1 MERFKTLML
10 REWLQHRL
18 GWTLLAGIPLG
29 LSLLLVLLGQIQIS
43 EEEALI
49 AGDQLALMIT
59 LVSMVSAAA
68 GLFVILWL
76 TGLLLMSNL
85 ARRDH
90 GDRSHEFWLSMP
102 VGHVPSLSAPLLTH
116 LVVVPAVALLIGLLG
131 GWVISLVAVARI
143 VELGAWFALPWGQVL
158 AASLAVTLRL
168 LAGMPLAVLWM
179 APLLLAVMLAMAWFR
194 RWGIVLLAVGL
205 GLGGWVLKRL
215 LGQPLVFDFIGELLQ
230 GAGRALIHGGQASAL
245 YFERAVEGGGLE
257 LEGGMRIERSADVVE
272 ALRVVPGWAWH
283 DFVGSVGA
291 LASPVFVIGLL
302 ISAGLF
308 AALIDWRRRSLS

>member
-29 LSLLLVLLGQIQIS
+29 LALLLLLLGQIQIS
-43 EEEALI
+43 EEEVMI

-59 LVSMVSAAA
+59 LVSMVTAAA

-116 LVVVPAVALLIGLLG
+116 LIVVPAAALLIGLLG

-143 VELGAWFALPWGQVL
+143 VDLGAWFALPWGQLL
-158 AASLAVTLRL
+158 AASLAVAVRL
-168 LAGMPLAVLWM
+168 LVGMPLAVLWM

-194 RWGIVLLAVGL
+194 RWGIVLLAIGL
-205 GLGGWVLKRL
+205 GLGGWALKRL
-215 LGQPLVFDFIGELLQ
+215 LGQPLLFDFIGALLQ
-230 GAGRALIHGGQASAL
+230 GSGRALVHGGQASAL
-245 YFERAVEGGGLE
+245 YFERAVEGGGIE
-257 LEGGMRIERSADVVE
+257 IGGGAQIESSADVAR
-272 ALRVVPGWAWH
+272 ALSIVPGWAWT
-283 DFVGSVGA
+283 DFVASLGA
-291 LASPVFVIGLL
+291 LFSPVFAIGLL
-302 ISAGLF
+302 LSAGLF
-308 AALIDWRRRSLS
+308 AALVDWRRRSQA